1 MPHETTGILQVYYN
15 NKWGSVCQTATWNQ
29 PTVLDIACRMLGFNS
44 RGSPAVQV
52 AIHQLPSGVSN
63 DAWTVNIQ
71 HNCPDT
77 VTSLWNCSRTE
88 PCWLTYAVGG
98 SGACSN
104 LIKISCKVN
113 TTFPDLM
120 SCQPPATTIP
130 NPTTSGPDVATE
142 DSLTDKTPTASGHE
156 SSSGFSTGG
165 IVAIVVGA
173 IAGVVLLAL
182 VASKLCCKR
191 NNRNNRR
198 RGNAAAHNSQRRAQP
213 PPVGET
219 NEQSSDNNPTSGEP
233 AQLQEMRQVG
243 EASDERLS
251 IEVKD
256 GTSGTAANQT
266 STDPDC
272 SQPTGEPS
280 ASEPSGQTDS
290 PKRPGSAMTPI
301 DS

>member
-1 MPHETTGILQVYYN
+1 MLFY
-15 NKWGSVCQTATWNQ
+15 CQCT
-29 PTVLDIACRMLGFNS
+29 
-44 RGSPAVQV
+44 
-52 AIHQLPSGVSN
+52 
-63 DAWTVNIQ
+63 
-71 HNCPDT
+71 
-77 VTSLWNCSRTE
+77 
-88 PCWLTYAVGG
+88 
-98 SGACSN
+98 
-104 LIKISCKVN
+104 VN

-120 SCQPPATTIP
+120 SCQPPTTTIP
-130 NPTTSGPDVATE
+130 NPTTSGPGVATE
-142 DSLTDKTPTASGHE
+142 DSLTDKNPTASP
-156 SSSGFSTGG
+156 GFSTGG

-213 PPVGET
+213 PPVRET

-266 STDPDC
+266 STDPGC

-280 ASEPSGQTDS
+280 ASEPSAQTDS